1 MSTSVGVD
9 VRVDY
14 RQLREASKNV
24 ADLKK
29 NLRDLSGSQHPIN
42 IKMPKPGI
50 SDEAFG
56 QRSASAAVIEK
67 QNRILE
73 QSLRDL
79 AGHARSSTW
88 RDKYRIGPPVGSGG
102 GGGDGSGS
110 PIHGSAGAGGGL
122 LSWGR
127 LGKAG
132 LALGALGAGVSFLMN
147 GRRQFQDLVG
157 IEAILA
163 TRGAGYDRNASPYG
177 YGPLQE
183 SEVALALNKSAGY
196 LGNGA
201 SRTAQRFARA
211 TGTDMTVGVGFM
223 GDVYRMTGANAD
235 KQGRL
240 MDVLVSL
247 KENSKDKR
255 TEEILKTINTNLV
268 TLFRAQGGKELTD
281 AQIASV
287 MSTTMGIYNK
297 GGTMGNSP
305 EMFNTMQGA
314 LRLGSGDSIGDLM
327 RWQIM
332 GGNNGPMTADKL
344 LDMQRRQQ
352 MGLLDPDMRTEANRI
367 IVSARS
373 RAEKN
378 ILIQRMLPGS
388 INNPANQQIADA
400 YIDLFGPGGKLT
412 GESDP
417 KKQSKILRDYISG
430 KRLNPAIQLEAEKL
444 LGVYSQTPGAKIHQR
459 QATRE
464 SMMAGVGEDLE
475 KVFGKYEDIYINTAS
490 DFLNN
495 SLFKE
500 TSSFLDKGGADF
512 IGNIRGNRMDPV
524 FEAMGKKYGLKP
536 SLLKAIAEA
545 ESQFNYKARSPK
557 GAQGIMQLM
566 PQTAKD
572 MGVKDPF
579 NPVQSIEG
587 GAKYLRSLLDRYNG
601 DTDKA
606 LAAYNWGPGNVDRS
620 GVTSL
625 PAETRTYLGKVKG
638 AQLRYGSTEANLD
651 PTAASGGPGMSDTSF
666 LGWADLF
673 KRAVEC
679 LEQLVTNTTPGMPQQ
694 TPLSGPLK

>member
-1 MSTSVGVD
+1 MSTLNVD
-9 VRVDY
+9 VAVNY
-14 RQLREASKNV
+14 RQLKEASKAVTN
-24 ADLKK
+24 LKK
-29 NLRDLSGSQHPIN
+29 ELRDVSSTPHRIS
-42 IKMPKPGI
+42 IREPKPGI

-56 QRSASAAVIEK
+56 QRSTSAAVIEK

-88 RDKYRIGPPVGSGG
+88 RDKYRIGPPVGGGG

-110 PIHGSAGAGGGL
+110 PIHGGAGAGGGL

-157 IEAILA
+157 IESILA

-201 SRTAQRFARA
+201 ARTAQRFARA

-240 MDVLVSL
+240 MDALVSL
-247 KENSKDKR
+247 KEGSKDKR
-255 TEEILKTINTNLV
+255 TEEILKLINTNLV
-268 TLFRAQGGKELTD
+268 TLFRAQGNKALTD
-281 AQIASV
+281 SQISGV
-287 MSTTMGIYNK
+287 MATTMGLYNS
-297 GGTMGNSP
+297 GTQGNST

-314 LRLGSGDSIGDLM
+314 LKFGGGDTVGDLM

-344 LDMQRRQQ
+344 LEMQRRQQ

-412 GESDP
+412 GENDP
-417 KKQSKILRDYISG
+417 KQQSKILRDYISG

-464 SMMAGVGEDLE
+464 TMMAGVGEDLE

-572 MGVKDPF
+572 MGVADPF

-625 PAETRTYLGKVKG
+625 PAETRTFLGKVKG

-651 PTAASGGPGMSDTSF
+651 PTTPSGGPGMSDTSF
-666 LGWADLF
+666 LGWAGLF

>member
-1 MSTSVGVD
+1 MSTLNVD
-9 VRVDY
+9 VAVNY
-14 RQLREASKNV
+14 RQLKEASKAVTN
-24 ADLKK
+24 LKK
-29 NLRDLSGSQHPIN
+29 ELRDVSGTPHKIN
-42 IKMPKPGI
+42 IREPKPGI

-56 QRSASAAVIEK
+56 QRSTSAAVIEK
-67 QNRILE
+67 QTRILE
-73 QSLRDL
+73 KTLRNFTNE
-79 AGHARSSTW
+79 ATRHSAWKER
-88 RDKYRIGPPVGSGG
+88 YRIGPPVGGG
-102 GGGDGSGS
+102 DGGGDGSGS
-110 PIHGSAGAGGGL
+110 FIPGSAGAGSGL

-163 TRGAGYDRNASPYG
+163 TRGAGYDRNTSPYG

-183 SEVALALNKSAGY
+183 SEIALALNKSTGY

-201 SRTAQRFARA
+201 ARTAQRFARA
-211 TGTDMTVGVGFM
+211 TGTDVTAGVGFM
-223 GDVYRMTGANAD
+223 GGIYGMTGASAD

-240 MDVLVSL
+240 MDVLTSL

-255 TEEILKTINTNLV
+255 TEEILKLINNNLT
-268 TLFRAQGGKELTD
+268 TLFRAQGGKELSD
-281 AQIASV
+281 SQIASV
-287 MSTTMGIYNK
+287 MSTSMSLYNT
-297 GGTMGNSP
+297 GTMGNSP

-314 LRLGSGDSIGDLM
+314 LKFGGGDTVGDLM

-344 LDMQRRQQ
+344 LEMQRRQQ
-352 MGLLDPDMRTEANRI
+352 MGLLDPDMRAEANKI
-367 IVSARS
+367 IGSTRS

-378 ILIQRMLPGS
+378 ILLQRMLPGS

-412 GESDP
+412 GENDP

-430 KRLNPAIQLEAEKL
+430 KRLAPKIALEAEKL

-459 QATRE
+459 QATKE
-464 SMMAGVGEDLE
+464 TMMAGVGEDLE
-475 KVFGKYEDIYINTAS
+475 KVFGKYEGIYINTAS

-500 TSSFLDKGGADF
+500 TSSFLDKSGAGF

-572 MGVKDPF
+572 MGVADPF

-587 GAKYLRSLLDRYNG
+587 GAKYLRSLLDRYKG

-606 LAAYNWGPGNVDRS
+606 LAAYNWGPGNVDKN
-620 GVTSL
+620 GVMSL
-625 PAETRTYLGKVKG
+625 PAETRTYLGKVKT

-651 PTAASGGPGMSDTSF
+651 PTTPSGGPGMSDTSF
-666 LGWADLF
+666 LGWAGLF

-694 TPLSGPLK
+694 TPLSGPVK